1 MKILTNDQIN
11 DKLEQIQPEG
21 FDWTDPTDTELVK
34 FRALLQAQ
42 ADQDKAEHICKMEE
56 LASAYDSMIDNM
68 GMGIDNFKQSDWNY
82 VQNLIKALKKE
93 G

>member
-34 FRALLQAQ
+34 FRALLQSQ
-42 ADQDKAEHICKMEE
+42 LDQDKAEHICKMEE